1 MNPLSSFHPLA
12 AAAPRGDRGHLT
24 IPRLAVSG
32 AEGPLS
38 LSPHRKL
45 LPIPFLLLGLF
56 PLAGQADDLD
66 TLQFRLGQ
74 SITHDNNVF
83 RLSDSANTQALLG
96 RPERDDNVS
105 VTTAGFKINKPFGL
119 QRFEFDANIEDH
131 HYSRFSYLD
140 FTAVNYAAA
149 WRWSFTP
156 ALHGNLTSDSREYVD
171 TYADVQGTGQIN
183 RRTNRSTI
191 FDAEYELDGAWR
203 LVGGLF
209 ERTSTNS
216 QPNTFEGDTR
226 IHGAEGGVRYVYP
239 SGTSMAYRFR
249 EGKGEYPGRFL
260 SPGFAGNFTDREHEF
275 RFDWAPTAKTTLR
288 AKAAYLDRNHDGLG
302 ARDFSGVT
310 GQLDA
315 AWSITP
321 KTTLAGGVVRE
332 LASYQTTT
340 ASYYEGY
347 RFFIA
352 PTWKPTEKTAV
363 RLRYDH
369 GARDFKG
376 PLPGFAATN
385 RRDTTNLLSLALEW
399 QAMRA
404 LKLTAS
410 MQSDRRKSNEPGF
423 DYKSNSFGLSAD
435 ASF

>member
-1 MNPLSSFHPLA
+1 MSPLSSSHLLA
-12 AAAPRGDRGHLT
+12 TAAPRGGRGHFT
-24 IPRLAVSG
+24 IPGLAVSG
-32 AEGPLS
+32 AQSPPF

-56 PLAGQADDLD
+56 PLAAQADDLD

-74 SITHDNNVF
+74 SFTHDSNVF

-96 RPERDDNVS
+96 RPERDDNVA
-105 VTTAGFKINKPFGL
+105 VTTAGFKINKPWGL

-131 HYSRFSYLD
+131 RYDRFSYLD

-156 ALHGNLTSDSREYVD
+156 ALHGNLTSDRREYVD

-183 RRTNRSTI
+183 RLTTRSTI
-191 FDAEYELDGAWR
+191 FDAEYELDGVWR

-209 ERTSTNS
+209 ERTNSNS
-216 QPNTFEGDTR
+216 QPNTFEADSKVR
-226 IHGAEGGVRYVYP
+226 GAEAGVRYVYP

-249 EGKGEYPGRFL
+249 GGKGEYPGRFL
-260 SPGFAGNFTDREHEF
+260 SPVFAGDFTDREHEF
-275 RFDWAPTAKTTLR
+275 RFDWAPSAKTTLR
-288 AKAAYLDRNHDGLG
+288 AKVAHFDRENEGLP

-310 GQLDA
+310 GQLDV
-315 AWSITP
+315 AWAITP
-321 KTTLAGGVVRE
+321 KTSLAGGVVRQ
-332 LASYQTTT
+332 LGSYQTTT
-340 ASYYEGY
+340 ASYYEGW
-347 RFFIA
+347 RVFVA
-352 PTWKPTEKTAV
+352 PTWKPSEKTAV

-376 PLPGFAATN
+376 PLPGFADSG
-385 RRDTTNLLSLALEW
+385 RRDTTNLLSLGVEW
-399 QAMRA
+399 QALRA
-404 LKLTAS
+404 LKLSATV
-410 MQSDRRKSNEPGF
+410 QTDRRKSNEPGF
-423 DYKSNSFGLSAD
+423 DYKSNSFGVAAD

>member
-1 MNPLSSFHPLA
+1 MKHPQ
-12 AAAPRGDRGHLT
+12 
-24 IPRLAVSG
+24 
-32 AEGPLS
+32 
-38 LSPHRKL
+38 KL
-45 LPIPFLLLGLF
+45 LPIPLLLLGLF
-56 PLAGQADDLD
+56 PLAAQADDLD

-74 SITHDNNVF
+74 SVTHDSNVF
-83 RLSDSANTQALLG
+83 RLPDSANTQAVLG
-96 RPERDDNVS
+96 RPERDDNVA
-105 VTTAGFKINKPFGL
+105 VTTAGFKINKPYGL

-131 HYSRFSYLD
+131 RYSRFSYLD

-156 ALHGNLTSDSREYVD
+156 RLHGNLTSDRREYVD
-171 TYADVQGTGQIN
+171 TYADVQGAGQIN

-209 ERTSTNS
+209 ERTSSNS
-216 QPNTFEGDTR
+216 QPNTFEADSK
-226 IHGAEGGVRYVYP
+226 IHGAEAGVRYVYP

-260 SPGFAGNFTDREHEF
+260 APGIAGNFTDREHEF
-275 RFDWAPTAKTTLR
+275 RFDWAPSAKTTLR
-288 AKAAYLDRNHDGLG
+288 AKVAYLDRDHDGGG

-315 AWSITP
+315 AWALTP

-332 LASYQTTT
+332 LASYQTNTS
-340 ASYYEGY
+340 SYYEGW
-347 RFFIA
+347 RFFVA

-376 PLPGFAATN
+376 PLPGFAASN
-385 RRDTTNLLSLALEW
+385 RRDTTDLVSLALEW

-410 MQSDRRKSNEPGF
+410 VQSDRRKSNEPGF

>member
-1 MNPLSSFHPLA
+1 M
-12 AAAPRGDRGHLT
+12 R
-24 IPRLAVSG
+24 
-32 AEGPLS
+32 
-38 LSPHRKL
+38 PHHKL
-45 LPIPFLLLGLF
+45 LPVPLLLLGLL
-56 PLAGQADDLD
+56 PPAVQADELD
-66 TLQFRLGQ
+66 TLQFRAGQ
-74 SITHDNNVF
+74 SVTHDSNVF
-83 RLSDSANTQALLG
+83 RLSDSANAQAVIG
-96 RPERDDNVS
+96 TPDRDDTVA
-105 VTTAGFKINKPFGL
+105 VTTAGFKINKPYGL

-131 HYSRFSYLD
+131 RYSRFSYLD

-156 ALHGNLTSDSREYVD
+156 ALHGNLTSDRREYVD

-191 FDAEYELDGAWR
+191 FDAEYELDGVWR

-209 ERTSTNS
+209 EKTSSSS
-216 QPNTFEGDTR
+216 QPNTFEADSKV
-226 IHGAEGGVRYVYP
+226 HGGEAGVRYVYP

-249 EGKGEYPGRFL
+249 DGKGEYPGRVL
-260 SPGFAGNFTDREHEF
+260 SPVSASSFLDREHEF

-288 AKAAYLDRNHDGLG
+288 AKVAHFDRNHDGLG

-315 AWSITP
+315 AWAITP
-321 KTTLAGGVVRE
+321 KTSLAGGVVRE
-332 LASYQTTT
+332 LGSYQTTT

-347 RFFIA
+347 RVFVA
-352 PTWKPTEKTAV
+352 PTWKPSEKTAV

-376 PLPGFAATN
+376 PLPGFAAN
-385 RRDTTNLLSLALEW
+385 GRRDTTNLLSLAVEW

-404 LKLTAS
+404 LKLSAS
-410 MQSDRRKSNEPGF
+410 VQSDRRKSSEPGF
-423 DYKSNSFGLSAD
+423 DYKSNTFGVAAD

>member
-1 MNPLSSFHPLA
+1 M
-12 AAAPRGDRGHLT
+12 
-24 IPRLAVSG
+24 
-32 AEGPLS
+32 
-38 LSPHRKL
+38 SPHPKL

-56 PLAGQADDLD
+56 PLAGQADELD

-74 SITHDNNVF
+74 SVTHDSNVF
-83 RLSDSANTQALLG
+83 RLPDSANTQAVLG
-96 RPERDDNVS
+96 RPERDDNVA
-105 VTTAGFKINKPFGL
+105 VTTAGFKINKPYGL
-119 QRFEFDANIEDH
+119 QRFELDASIEDH
-131 HYSRFSYLD
+131 RYSRFSYLD
-140 FTAVNYAAA
+140 FTAANYAAA

-156 ALHGNLTSDSREYVD
+156 RLHGNLTSDRREYVD
-171 TYADVQGTGQIN
+171 TYADVAGTGQIN
-183 RRTNRSTI
+183 RRTTRSTI

-203 LVGGLF
+203 VVGGLF
-209 ERTSTNS
+209 DRSSSNS
-216 QPNTFEGDTR
+216 QPNTFEADSKV
-226 IHGAEGGVRYVYP
+226 HGAEGGVRYVYP
-239 SGTSMAYRFR
+239 SGTSMAYRYR
-249 EGKGEYPGRFL
+249 EGNGEYPGRFL
-260 SPGFAGNFTDREHEF
+260 APGIAGNFTDREHEF
-275 RFDWAPTAKTTLR
+275 RFDWAPSADTTLR
-288 AKAAYLDRNHDGLG
+288 AKVAHFERNHDGLG
-302 ARDFSGVT
+302 ARDFSGMT

-315 AWSITP
+315 AWAITP

-332 LASYQTTT
+332 LASYQTNTS
-340 ASYYEGY
+340 SYYEGW
-347 RFFIA
+347 RFFVA

-385 RRDTTNLLSLALEW
+385 RRDTANLMSLALEW

-410 MQSDRRKSNEPGF
+410 LQSDRRKSSEPGF

>member
-1 MNPLSSFHPLA
+1 
-12 AAAPRGDRGHLT
+12 
-24 IPRLAVSG
+24 
-32 AEGPLS
+32 
-38 LSPHRKL
+38 LSPHPKL

-56 PLAGQADDLD
+56 PLAGQADELD

-74 SITHDNNVF
+74 SVTHDSNVF
-83 RLSDSANTQALLG
+83 RLPDSANTQAVLG
-96 RPERDDNVS
+96 RPERDDNVA
-105 VTTAGFKINKPFGL
+105 VTTAGFKINKPYGL
-119 QRFEFDANIEDH
+119 QRFELDASIEDH
-131 HYSRFSYLD
+131 RYSRFSYLD
-140 FTAVNYAAA
+140 FTAANYAAA

-156 ALHGNLTSDSREYVD
+156 RLHGNLTSDRREYVD
-171 TYADVQGTGQIN
+171 TYADVAGTGQIN
-183 RRTNRSTI
+183 RRTTRSTI

-203 LVGGLF
+203 VVGGLF
-209 ERTSTNS
+209 DRSSSNS
-216 QPNTFEGDTR
+216 QPNTFEADSKV
-226 IHGAEGGVRYVYP
+226 HGAEGGVRYVYP
-239 SGTSMAYRFR
+239 SGTSMAYRYR
-249 EGKGEYPGRFL
+249 EGNGEYPGRFL
-260 SPGFAGNFTDREHEF
+260 APGIAGNFTDREHEF
-275 RFDWAPTAKTTLR
+275 RFDWAPSADTTLR
-288 AKAAYLDRNHDGLG
+288 AKVAHFERNHDGLG
-302 ARDFSGVT
+302 ARDFSGMT

-315 AWSITP
+315 AWAITP

-332 LASYQTTT
+332 LASYQTNTS
-340 ASYYEGY
+340 SYYEGW
-347 RFFIA
+347 RFFVA

-385 RRDTTNLLSLALEW
+385 RRDTANLMSLALEW

-410 MQSDRRKSNEPGF
+410 LQSDRRKSSEPGF

>member
-1 MNPLSSFHPLA
+1 M
-12 AAAPRGDRGHLT
+12 R
-24 IPRLAVSG
+24 
-32 AEGPLS
+32 
-38 LSPHRKL
+38 PHHKL
-45 LPIPFLLLGLF
+45 LPVPLLLLGLL
-56 PLAGQADDLD
+56 PPVAQADELD
-66 TLQFRLGQ
+66 TLQFRAGQ
-74 SITHDNNVF
+74 SVMHDSNVF
-83 RLSDSANTQALLG
+83 RLSDSANAQAVIG
-96 RPERDDNVS
+96 TPDRDDTVA
-105 VTTAGFKINKPFGL
+105 VTTAGFKINKPYGL

-131 HYSRFSYLD
+131 RYSRFSYLD

-156 ALHGNLTSDSREYVD
+156 ALHGNLTTDRREFVD

-183 RRTNRSTI
+183 RRTNRSTL

-209 ERTSTNS
+209 ERTSSNS
-216 QPNTFEGDTR
+216 QPNTFEADSK
-226 IHGAEGGVRYVYP
+226 IHGGEAGVRYVYP

-249 EGKGEYPGRFL
+249 DGKGEYPGRVL
-260 SPGFAGNFTDREHEF
+260 SPVSASSFTDREHEF

-288 AKAAYLDRNHDGLG
+288 AKVAHFDRNHDGLG

-315 AWSITP
+315 AWAITP
-321 KTTLAGGVVRE
+321 KTSLAGGVVRE
-332 LASYQTTT
+332 LGSYQTTT
-340 ASYYEGY
+340 SSYYEGW
-347 RFFIA
+347 RFFVA
-352 PTWKPTEKTAV
+352 PTWKATEKTAV

-376 PLPGFAATN
+376 PLPGFAAN
-385 RRDTTNLLSLALEW
+385 GRRDTTNLLSLAVEW

-404 LKLTAS
+404 LKLSATV
-410 MQSDRRKSNEPGF
+410 QSDRRKSNEPGF
-423 DYKSNSFGLSAD
+423 DYKSNSFGVAAD